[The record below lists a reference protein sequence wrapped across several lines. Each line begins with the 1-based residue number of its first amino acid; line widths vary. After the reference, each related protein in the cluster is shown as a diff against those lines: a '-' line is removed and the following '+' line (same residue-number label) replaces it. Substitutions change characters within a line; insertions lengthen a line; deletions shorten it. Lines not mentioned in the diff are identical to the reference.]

1 MLARAYLVRDWI
13 WRQLIL
19 NMACQHGGKIL
30 DTARI
35 VGFFSSLLT
44 WFPSFVV
51 AKRHEEKRVP
61 SITKSTVLEKSSI
74 PFLTG
79 EREGRDE
86 ESRERGG
93 GGTLLGIQ
101 SAFLS
106 GPARIGG
113 RRSEASHWQL
123 LPKKHP
129 QDFRKTKHELIVHN
143 LTVD

>member
-1 MLARAYLVRDWI
+1 M
-13 WRQLIL
+13 
-19 NMACQHGGKIL
+19 
-30 DTARI
+30 
-35 VGFFSSLLT
+35 
-44 WFPSFVV
+44 V

-113 RRSEASHWQL
+113 RRSEASH
-123 LPKKHP
+123 
-129 QDFRKTKHELIVHN
+129 
-143 LTVD
+143 